1 MGFNQPFCCKHAVA
15 FTFVLSDGQQKN
27 EVLPDCEN
35 MVAALSVE
43 EQWYPGMLE
52 DA

>member
-1 MGFNQPFCCKHAVA
+1 MGFNQPFCKHAIA
-15 FTFVLSDGQQKN
+15 FTFVLSDGQKN

>member
-1 MGFNQPFCCKHAVA
+1 MGFNQPFCKHAIA
-15 FTFVLSDGQQKN
+15 FTFVLSDGQKK